1 VDVQGTRF
9 KPLVELWVLCSIPI
23 EFWGPFSN
31 PCWICQVEAAS
42 LARTLE
48 NNRAQL
54 DALLAEHGGA
64 PTGGAGYVVRSG
76 WGVEEIELKEKAKLS

>member
-1 VDVQGTRF
+1 
-9 KPLVELWVLCSIPI
+9 
-23 EFWGPFSN
+23 
-31 PCWICQVEAAS
+31 VEAAS